1 MNYDSVLNG
10 TVLSNQCNDLA
21 NNLKYEIA
29 FYNSEITAINTYIE
43 SDTISETAD
52 KIRGNAA
59 IMIQAL
65 KSMITADECDIR
77 DFNRL
82 SEMVNGV
89 NIDGYEVLTRL
100 KEAQRNA
107 DDCNNQAEE
116 YSRMALSCP
125 IGSIS
130 DHFYDLANSYRGY
143 AASWDRISNSL
154 HKIEIQ
160 YDNIND
166 GTSHLFTEGNTIRSN
181 INIPS
186 SITLTNCSVIN
197 LANPSVVALSAPVG
211 GSDVQSY
218 YSIISAFL
226 SSLGYTFEEIDKI
239 WLAIV
244 AALPFCDGPIPIG
257 DILAV
262 IIVIILLIVIASL
275 TIGQMKKEAE
285 KKETEEEKDSSETP
299 ENEKEAENDVNNG
312 AKGEAEKEREVVT
325 TNQGNEIDITPSENH
340 KVTTKG
346 DTRGEPNSSE
356 DIVDENGNIK
366 TRRWFDEN
374 CKAYRDVDMTDH
386 GNSKNHPEVPHE
398 HKWDWNCNPPR
409 Q

>member
-130 DHFYDLANSYRGY
+130 DHSYLQY
-143 AASWDRISNSL
+143 INLLSYINYP
-154 HKIEIQ
+154 HKN
-160 YDNIND
+160 Y
-166 GTSHLFTEGNTIRSN
+166 
-181 INIPS
+181 
-186 SITLTNCSVIN
+186 ITLLFNNKEKIM
-197 LANPSVVALSAPVG
+197 LR
-211 GSDVQSY
+211 
-218 YSIISAFL
+218 I
-226 SSLGYTFEEIDKI
+226 TF
-239 WLAIV
+239 
-244 AALPFCDGPIPIG
+244 PQ
-257 DILAV
+257 
-262 IIVIILLIVIASL
+262 LI
-275 TIGQMKKEAE
+275 
-285 KKETEEEKDSSETP
+285 
-299 ENEKEAENDVNNG
+299 
-312 AKGEAEKEREVVT
+312 
-325 TNQGNEIDITPSENH
+325 
-340 KVTTKG
+340 KVLFV
-346 DTRGEPNSSE
+346 S
-356 DIVDENGNIK
+356 
-366 TRRWFDEN
+366 F
-374 CKAYRDVDMTDH
+374 
-386 GNSKNHPEVPHE
+386 
-398 HKWDWNCNPPR
+398 
-409 Q
+409 